1 MKARMWARMGAR
13 ATLAMLAVVLAQAAW
28 AVQPDEVLA
37 DPALEHRARQIGQ
50 VLRCP
55 VCQGENID
63 ESNAPISRDLR
74 LYVRERLTEG
84 DSDAEVIA
92 AVTQRF
98 GEYVLFEPKAEGAN
112 LLLYWA
118 GPVMALLAALGA
130 WLFLRRRQ
138 TDAAPPPALSA
149 DERAQLD
156 RLLRDQDS

>member
-1 MKARMWARMGAR
+1 MKARTGARIGAR

-98 GEYVLFEPKAEGAN
+98 GEYVLFEPKPEGAN

-138 TDAAPPPALSA
+138 TEAAPPPALSA

>member
-138 TDAAPPPALSA
+138 TEAAPPPALSA

>member
-1 MKARMWARMGAR
+1 MRARMGAR

-98 GEYVLFEPKAEGAN
+98 GEYVLFEPKPEGAN

-138 TDAAPPPALSA
+138 TEAAPPPALSA

>member
-1 MKARMWARMGAR
+1 MGAR
-13 ATLAMLAVVLAQAAW
+13 VTLAMLAVVLAQAAW

-98 GEYVLFEPKAEGAN
+98 GEYVLFEPKPEGAN

-138 TDAAPPPALSA
+138 TEAAPPPALSA

>member
-1 MKARMWARMGAR
+1 MKARTGARMGAR
-13 ATLAMLAVVLAQAAW
+13 ATLAMLAVVAAQAAW

-50 VLRCP
+50 MLRCP

-98 GEYVLFEPKAEGAN
+98 GEYVLFEPKPEGAN

-138 TDAAPPPALSA
+138 TEAAPPPALSA

>member
-1 MKARMWARMGAR
+1 
-13 ATLAMLAVVLAQAAW
+13 MLAVVLAQAAW

-98 GEYVLFEPKAEGAN
+98 GEYVLFEPKPEGAN

-138 TDAAPPPALSA
+138 TEAAPPPALSA